1 MQLGRYKLVRE
12 IARSNDIVYEAQDP
26 QMNRRV
32 AVKEL
37 LLAPDQVGADRVAR
51 IERFYREARAAG
63 QLTHPNIVTIHEV
76 GEDAGRYFIA
86 MEYLE
91 GQTLRER
98 LSVGGPLPLTEAV
111 KIALSLC
118 DALDYAHRSGIVHR
132 DIKPDNVHLLP
143 GGIVKLTDFGI
154 ARILYESSLTVAGQ
168 VFGTPSYMA
177 PEQIKGLTVDARTD
191 LFALGILLWEM
202 VVGRKPFTGDT
213 VPTITYRILSEP
225 TPSAPGATPA
235 LEMVLQRATAKE
247 PNQRFPSAA
256 EFREAL
262 MAVAGSRTG
271 VFAAANRTGAFA
283 SYATPPAAVPPLTP
297 ADFGGGGGSATIQY
311 SAATQLGVA
320 PVAPMAPAVPVAA
333 PQALMPIPV
342 QTRGSYAWLWGA
354 LGGAGLVILGVLL
367 AKFVM
372 APPTVAPSG
381 GGSFAPAPSAPSG
394 GTAAS
399 KDPIDSA
406 INSLARSKGI
416 DIGAGSG
423 IPGTSAPSGVAPRV
437 ASALEITK
445 AQQAIQ
451 NGRQFEAQG
460 RWKEAEGE
468 YYNAM
473 QWAINTDI
481 GNQAALLYNEAQKH
495 TTPFGLPKNEG
506 D

>member
-1 MQLGRYKLVRE
+1 VQLGRYTLVRE

-225 TPSAPGATPA
+225 TPAAPGATPA

-247 PNQRFPSAA
+247 PDQRFPNAA

-283 SYATPPAAVPPLTP
+283 AYATPPAVSPLPNSTV
-297 ADFGGGGGSATIQY
+297 QY

-320 PVAPMAPAVPVAA
+320 PVAPVAAPISA
-333 PQALMPIPV
+333 PQALTPIPV

-372 APPTVAPSG
+372 APSTGVPSG
-381 GGSFAPAPSAPSG
+381 GGSGVSLAPAPTGG
-394 GTAAS
+394 GTAS
-399 KDPIDSA
+399 KNLSDQV
-406 INSLARSKGI
+406 INNLLQQKGM
-416 DIGAGSG
+416 GNLSE
-423 IPGTSAPSGVAPRV
+423 GTSPPSTSIPSMALPRV
-437 ASALEITK
+437 ASAQEIAN

-451 NGRQFEAQG
+451 RGQQFAAQG
-460 RWKEAEGE
+460 QWKEAEGE
-468 YYNAM
+468 YYTAM
-473 QWAINTDI
+473 QWAINTDL
-481 GNQAALLYNEAQKH
+481 GNQAALLYNEARKH

>member
-98 LSVGGPLPLTEAV
+98 LSVGGALPLTEAI

-283 SYATPPAAVPPLTP
+283 AYARPPVAAPPLTP

-320 PVAPMAPAVPVAA
+320 PVVPVAA
-333 PQALMPIPV
+333 PLSTPQALMPIPV

-372 APPTVAPSG
+372 APTGAPSG
-381 GGSFAPAPSAPSG
+381 SGGGFVAPAPSNTTP
-394 GTAAS
+394 AAS
-399 KDPIDSA
+399 KDPLDSA
-406 INSLARSKGI
+406 INSLLQQKGM
-416 DIGAGSG
+416 GNLSS
-423 IPGTSAPSGVAPRV
+423 GTSAPGPSGPGVSAPRV
-437 ASALEITK
+437 ASAQEIAE

-451 NGRQFEAQG
+451 RGQQFASQG
-460 RWKEAEGE
+460 QWKEAADQFYIARER
-468 YYNAM
+468 
-473 QWAINTDI
+473 AINTDT
-481 GNQAALLYNEAQKH
+481 GDQAARLYNDAQKH
-495 TTPFGLPKNEG
+495 TGLFGGAIPGG
-506 D
+506 DQ